1 MNLQPRDIA
10 ILLISMFVFLS
21 ALFYFILHL
30 AMRYRRKKV
39 ETDKMR
45 ELFASQLASSRIEM
59 QEQTLQYVS
68 RELHDNIGQVASLL
82 KIYLGTVKYDDE
94 PKLRAK
100 IEDSKNLVQNL
111 VTDIKLLSTTLN
123 TDKLV
128 KMNLPD
134 AVKIEGEKIDR
145 TGEFKV
151 IVSVEGEHIVMDND
165 KKLILFRM
173 IQEILNNTVKHS
185 GANYIDIKFTYLENN
200 LILEITDNGHGFNV
214 EEKLADNQ
222 SGNGLINLQNRA
234 HAIKGN
240 LQISSIPGIG
250 TTHKLIVPI

>member
-1 MNLQPRDIA
+1 MNLAPRDIV
-10 ILLISMFVFLS
+10 ILLISLFVFLS
-21 ALFYFILHL
+21 ALFYFILYL
-30 AMRYRRKKV
+30 AMRYRRKKL

-82 KIYLGTVKYDDE
+82 KIYLATLKYDDE

-128 KMNLPD
+128 KMDLPD

-151 IVSVEGEHIVMDND
+151 NVMVEGDHVAMDND

-185 GANYIDIKFTYLENN
+185 DAKHINIKFSYIENN
-200 LILEITDNGHGFNV
+200 LILVITDDGRGFNV
-214 EEKLADNQ
+214 EERLADNQ

-234 HAIKGN
+234 LAIKSE
-240 LQISSIPGIG
+240 LQISSTPGSG